1 MKIAVLGMGNIGGT
15 LGKRWAATGHEVV
28 FGVRDPDSP
37 KVQAFLE
44 MVKGQARADTLD
56 EAIALGEVVVFAI
69 PAGTVEETVAAYG
82 VALHDKIVIDAT
94 NKFGAPMVNSID
106 VLAAR
111 APRAHIYRA
120 FNSLGWENLVE
131 PYFGQTQADLF
142 YCGPNG
148 ETRLIVEG
156 LITDVGFRPVRLG
169 GLDKARL
176 VDAVGEIWVTLAF
189 EQKMGRRLAFKV
201 LTE

>member
-1 MKIAVLGMGNIGGT
+1 MKIAVLGFGNIGGT
-15 LGKRWAATGHEVV
+15 LGKRWAATGHNVM
-28 FGVRDPDSP
+28 FGVREPDNP
-37 KVQAFLE
+37 KVRAFLDT
-44 MVKGQARADTLD
+44 VKGRGQANTLG
-56 EAIALGEVVVFAI
+56 EAIAQGEVIVFAI

-82 VALHDKIVIDAT
+82 TMLNDKIVVDAT
-94 NKFGAPMVNSID
+94 NKFGAPIVNSID
-106 VLAAR
+106 MLAAR
-111 APRAHIYRA
+111 APKALIYRA

-142 YCGPNG
+142 YCGPDG
-148 ETRLIVEG
+148 ETRTVVEG
-156 LITDVGFRPVRLG
+156 LIADVGFRPVRLG